1 MTEFDVEKFHV
12 EKIRKEFQQLS
23 SADAIHAFQI
33 KCLHHYPQHTQFIQD
48 CAMNALYDCVDRNKF
63 GYKHPTNEDDYIVF
77 NKDNYINKLDA
88 GENMDE
94 HTDKEDEFLRKFD
107 AGEDI
112 FDIHSEYLDL
122 DSASRNTESVIK
134 RFLILLEKVENS
146 NKWIVEDGSD
156 NTFEVINE
164 TNDNDYTEGSIIA
177 VRLRTEQTYLIEKKK
192 LYAKYFVEE
201 VLATYKSVFEIE
213 SEMN

>member
-1 MTEFDVEKFHV
+1 MDYKESK
-12 EKIRKEFQQLS
+12 KI
-23 SADAIHAFQI
+23 D
-33 KCLHHYPQHTQFIQD
+33 
-48 CAMNALYDCVDRNKF
+48 
-63 GYKHPTNEDDYIVF
+63 NEDDYIVF

-94 HTDKEDEFLRKFD
+94 YTDEEDEFLRKFN

-112 FDIHSEYLDL
+112 SEYIDWE
-122 DSASRNTESVIK
+122 SGRRNTRSVSK
-134 RFLILLEKVENS
+134 HFLILLAKIENS

-177 VRLRTEQTYLIEKKK
+177 VRLRTEQTYLIEQKQLK
-192 LYAKYFVEE
+192 AKYFVEE

-213 SEMN
+213 SEMK